1 MELKAQPC
9 QAAPRQHQPQNPFNG
24 IERHSTLQ
32 SICEVGATKN
42 PFNGIERERIRKY
55 YTTQE
60 HLETP
65 NPFNGIERI
74 YVDDDT
80 HKLGIIKNPFN
91 GIEREA

>member
-1 MELKAQPC
+1 M
-9 QAAPRQHQPQNPFNG
+9 
-24 IERHSTLQ
+24 
-32 SICEVGATKN
+32 GATKN